1 MERVYNQ
8 VKRIIDN
15 VNFDKIYKGFVKK
28 KIVLKINGIAYC
40 NDKSILNNQISNND
54 YVTYEISSKEIS
66 IKDIVI
72 ELIVK
77 MFELQFDVNPC
88 NQERLKFL
96 LMKKSSEFY
105 ELKYQLN
112 LVMVNILKGNTEL
125 TSSYLA
131 ILNEI
136 KKEESIYL
144 LEEQIEKNIG
154 LKKYIKLKLLEMFKP
169 DDYHFKLRFLI
180 DTLEDPTKLVN
191 YINYA
196 EDFSV
201 AYLLVNSQIKE
212 VSVNQGL
219 ASIEKP
225 LFSFSKLILQKDKQT
240 KKLLMHKMI
249 NAKKSYLKGK
259 IIDIDFNNVYA
270 CDNLLYLPNEI
281 TILYNNKKVVKKGE
295 FLLQLNDSLEIIEG
309 YECFSIEKILV

>member
-96 LMKKSSEFY
+96 LMKKNSEFY

-154 LKKYIKLKLLEMFKP
+154 LKKYIKLKVLEMFKP

-212 VSVNQGL
+212 ASVNQCL
-219 ASIEKP
+219 VSIEKP
-225 LFSFSKLILQKDKQT
+225 LFSFSKLMLQKDKQT

-259 IIDIDFNNVYA
+259 VIDIDFNNVYA

-295 FLLQLNDSLEIIEG
+295 FLLQLNESLEIIEG

>member
-219 ASIEKP
+219 VSIEKP
-225 LFSFSKLILQKDKQT
+225 LFSFSKLILQKD
-240 KKLLMHKMI
+240 
-249 NAKKSYLKGK
+249 
-259 IIDIDFNNVYA
+259 
-270 CDNLLYLPNEI
+270 LP
-281 TILYNNKKVVKKGE
+281 
-295 FLLQLNDSLEIIEG
+295 
-309 YECFSIEKILV
+309 